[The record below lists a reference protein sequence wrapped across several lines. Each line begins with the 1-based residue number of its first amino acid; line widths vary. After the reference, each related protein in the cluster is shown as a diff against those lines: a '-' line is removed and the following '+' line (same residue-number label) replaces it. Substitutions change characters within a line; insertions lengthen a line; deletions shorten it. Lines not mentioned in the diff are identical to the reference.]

1 MIQPLYA
8 LVLGEVA
15 VILVLLFRTPLRKP
29 LLFLLDRLKQG
40 RGPVVASTAGGT
52 LFVIMISIVF
62 SITNIQNRSTEAG
75 GVNPTD
81 QVLFANHL
89 LEASLLG
96 FALFLGLMIDRIHY
110 YIKEVRMLRKHLEA
124 IKMSDHKSGDVKSK
138 EKGKSKVVE
147 EDD

>member
-8 LVLGEVA
+8 LVFVEVF
-15 VILVLLFRTPLRKP
+15 VILLLLFRTPLRKP
-29 LLFLLDRLKQG
+29 ILFLLDRSKRG

-52 LFVIMISIVF
+52 LLVIMVSIIF
-62 SITNIQNRSTEAG
+62 SISRIQTRSLETG

-81 QVLFANHL
+81 QVLLASHL

-110 YIKEVRMLRKHLEA
+110 YIKEVRLLRKHLEA
-124 IKMSDHKSGDVKSK
+124 VKRLDQDSDDVRSK